1 LRCVQRH
8 PWGAGCVARRAWA
21 RACIVALLLAGGPA
35 AAADE
40 DLAAQAR
47 DPTAAITAFQ
57 IRYDWTAS
65 FHNLPNQDL
74 GTVVVQPIIP
84 FKIGA
89 QRHIARITVPY
100 ITNAPDISSAG
111 GAIDQNPIPPNY
123 IPTSNVRGLGD
134 STILDVLLFD
144 RDWGRLGVGGV
155 LSVPTA
161 TNSALGTGK
170 WSLGPALVG
179 IGRSGKWQ
187 YGVLGMGLFSVAG
200 PSDRQ
205 NVSAVTLQPFASY
218 DLGNNWS
225 VGMSEVSYTYNFRQS
240 RWADVPIG
248 GRIEKLVQLGKVPVR
263 IFVDAE
269 YNLRNDDIAPRWTFR
284 LAFIPLL

>member
-1 LRCVQRH
+1 V
-8 PWGAGCVARRAWA
+8 
-21 RACIVALLLAGGPA
+21 LLTGERA

-65 FHNLPNQDL
+65 LHNLPNQDL
-74 GTVVVQPIIP
+74 GTVVVQPVIP
-84 FKIGA
+84 FKIGE
-89 QRHIARITVPY
+89 QRHIARITASYV
-100 ITNAPDISSAG
+100 TNAPDLAG
-111 GAIDQNPIPPNY
+111 LGGSIDQNPIPPNY

-134 STILDVLLFD
+134 TSVVDVMLFD
-144 RDWGRLGVGGV
+144 RDWGRIGFGGA

-161 TNSALGTGK
+161 SNSALGTGK
-170 WSLGPALVG
+170 WSLGPAVVG
-179 IGRSGKWQ
+179 IGRGGKWQ
-187 YGVLGMGLFSVAG
+187 YGVLGIGLFSFAG
-200 PSDRQ
+200 QSSRQ
-205 NVSAVTLQPFASY
+205 SVSALTLQPFASY
-218 DLGNNWS
+218 DLGGNWS
-225 VGMSEVSYTYNFRQS
+225 VGLSDVSYTYNFRQS

-248 GRIEKLVQLGKVPVR
+248 GRIEKLVQIGKVPVR